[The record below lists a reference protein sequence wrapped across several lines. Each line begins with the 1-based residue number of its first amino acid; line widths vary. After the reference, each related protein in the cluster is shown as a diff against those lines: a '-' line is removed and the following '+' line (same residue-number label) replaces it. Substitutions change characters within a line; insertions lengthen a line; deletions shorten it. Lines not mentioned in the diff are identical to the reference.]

1 MSHHPGDKKQASK
14 EVDIDKL
21 KKQGDVED
29 TKAVGQPHSTLS
41 VGKPRT
47 SSRHHVITS
56 SRHHVIEGEGGCFA
70 VQRLRETS
78 SLDTDQE
85 VKKRKNNDGN
95 KTKSYIEEGAR
106 G

>member
-1 MSHHPGDKKQASK
+1 MFLLQEAHFGNVSINNPGRVVTMPNHPGVKKQASK

-29 TKAVGQPHSTLS
+29 TKAVGQPHSTRS

-47 SSRHHVITS
+47 SSRGKGVALL
-56 SRHHVIEGEGGCFA
+56 CN

-78 SLDTDQE
+78 SLDPDQE
-85 VKKRKNNDGN
+85 VKEK
-95 KTKSYIEEGAR
+95 EP
-106 G
+106 

>member
-1 MSHHPGDKKQASK
+1 MEYDGTWESLCVPLLRGTFRVCVYKQPGSVGGDASHPGVKKQASK

-47 SSRHHVITS
+47 SSRGKGVALLCKDLG
-56 SRHHVIEGEGGCFA
+56 RHHPLTQI
-70 VQRLRETS
+70 RR
-78 SLDTDQE
+78 
-85 VKKRKNNDGN
+85 
-95 KTKSYIEEGAR
+95 
-106 G
+106 